1 MIICLISYLHF
12 LVEHFDLDLYFAKRL
27 NIKCFR
33 NVSTIVLIM
42 TATLD
47 AEDFAILGQFCSFFF
62 QMLLASAKQLM
73 VVVGTLIW
81 FLVKGAVVAGVI
93 LKIGSPSSL
102 LMQQ

>member
-27 NIKCFR
+27 NIKCSR
-33 NVSTIVLIM
+33 HVSTIVLIM
-42 TATLD
+42 STLD
-47 AEDFAILGQFCSFFF
+47 VENFAFLGQFCSFFF